1 MIRLSIEE
9 IRRIATGKGLN
20 LKFNLMPV
28 GDADSGRPSLCG
40 LAGTEIVDDP
50 HSPSSRNC
58 HVLSDGAAGFGMFS
72 ETRHRAA
79 MRGKRLRA
87 KKNVYISPSLR
98 SVRPEHCERI

>member
-1 MIRLSIEE
+1 MIRLSTKE

-28 GDADSGRPSLCG
+28 GHADSGRPSLCG
-40 LAGTEIVDDP
+40 LPRTEIVDDP
-50 HSPSSRNC
+50 HSPSSRSYY
-58 HVLSDGAAGFGMFS
+58 VLSDGPAGLGLFS

-98 SVRPEHCERI
+98 YVRPEHCERI